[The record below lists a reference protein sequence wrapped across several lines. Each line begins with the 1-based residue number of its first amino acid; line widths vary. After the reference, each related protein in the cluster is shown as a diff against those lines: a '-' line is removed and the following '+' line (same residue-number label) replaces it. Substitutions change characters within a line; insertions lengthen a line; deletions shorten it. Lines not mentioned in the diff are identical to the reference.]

1 MSAFFMMADTKG
13 GQGRLST
20 AKIAAPMKPLPNLK
34 NTRHDFATDTAS
46 NRLGSM
52 FSG

>member
-1 MSAFFMMADTKG
+1 MADTKG

-20 AKIAAPMKPLPNLK
+20 AKIATPMKPLPNLKNTRLK